1 MIVKENIEIGGKDFV
16 KQYSDGG
23 FYIERD
29 GEKYSEAIDP
39 ADIRREYTET
49 DEPISPAEEP
59 DETKLK
65 SDAYDYLTG
74 RSAVDD

>member
-1 MIVKENIEIGGKDFV
+1 MIVKENIEIDGKDFV

-39 ADIRREYTET
+39 ADIPREYIET
-49 DEPISPAEEP
+49 DEPIDSGEETSETEQKAEAW
-59 DETKLK
+59 
-65 SDAYDYLTG
+65 DALTE
-74 RSAVDD
+74 VNNNE